1 MMPEKSFLS
10 QKSVLGN
17 IWVQSKINDVTS
29 KQLKHHTEHPQI
41 MCDLIAS
48 RGIDHSEVDHF
59 LNPTL
64 KHFLTDPFLL
74 KDMRQAVDR
83 IITAIHLNQK
93 ITVYG
98 DYDVDGA
105 TSTSVFIRFFRMLG
119 IEIEFYIPD
128 RQTEGYGPNTKAFEH
143 LASTGTNLIITVDC
157 GTLSFEPI
165 AVAQSLGTDVVV
177 IDHHAGTST
186 HPTCVALV
194 NPNRLDETSPLKHL
208 AAVGISFLV
217 CVAITQ
223 SLREQ
228 NYFKNKPAPDL
239 ISLLDIVALGTVC
252 DVVSLTGLNRAFVA
266 QGLKVLS
273 QSKNKGLVYL
283 MNLLNIDTNQLSP
296 YHFGFVIGPRI
307 NAGGRIGTSTL
318 GTTLLSS
325 DDDSEVHAAAEQ
337 LNVLNEE
344 RKLLQE
350 STIIDADAQVD
361 PDAPIIVV
369 SSSEWHQGV
378 IGIVAGRLKDK
389 YNKPTFVIAFDPE
402 TQIGKSSARSI
413 PGFDIGHSIHLAHKN
428 KVILHGGGHPMAG
441 GFSLNQSQLKDFI
454 TFMTD
459 HVNSVLSKEDY
470 IRKRAYD
477 ANLSLNSLT
486 ISLHD
491 NIQKIGP
498 FGSGNPSPKFLFS
511 NVTLKKVIVMQEKHI
526 RCFLEDPISGK
537 SAEAL
542 IFQAFETPMG
552 EFLLNHQFKQID
564 ILGTLKKDSWQDRV
578 TLKIWIEDAR
588 VSQ

>member
-29 KQLKHHTEHPQI
+29 KHLKHHTEHPQI